1 MNKFYIFLSS
11 LVFSG
16 LSIADDTEIYGA
28 SAINENNS
36 IKSNVL
42 LIVDNSGSMDG
53 DVEYHIADYDPNGI
67 YAGEYDTDEFYLDT
81 DANKS
86 KGIPL
91 SALETSDS
99 TNCEDDVT
107 TLSNF
112 GKVTGNF
119 QQKQKKSGWSS
130 SLSTNSDRAVRCDS
144 GSTAR
149 TIYTGHYLN
158 YYHDSNY
165 AVTTTRMEVV
175 KKIVSDLTYTLDSVN
190 LGMMRFDTSN
200 SWYDDPDDGGMV
212 EVPIADIAT
221 NAETIRSTVNTYTP
235 YSWTPLS
242 ETLFEAYRYYSGGN
256 IAFGNDTWPLSAAG
270 SRSSSNYNKY
280 DSPINHECQ
289 KNHIIMLT
297 DGDPTHDTDAN
308 SAIQSL
314 VSGLSLPSELSKN
327 CSGDG
332 GCMAELAYYLKNV
345 DQSDEFTGDQVVT
358 TYTVGAFGGITDEEL
373 LQKTASHGGGEYY
386 PAEDPEALSK
396 AINNIILKIL
406 SVDATFTAPAISVNA
421 FNNAEHSNELFY
433 AVFKPDDLSRWSG
446 NLKKFK
452 LGSDGVIYGQDTSTP
467 AIDSSTGYFSDKS
480 QDLWSLMTDEEIDDA
495 NGVADGK
502 EVTLGG
508 AANLL
513 DPASRTLY
521 SEAGV
526 IDGNILPLL
535 DSVVN
540 ATTLNVDD
548 DEVDDLV
555 KWIKGYNVKSTVDP
569 TSSRYYIGDP
579 LHSEPVVI
587 TYGGTEDNPDSTLYF
602 GTNEGFIHAINT
614 STGQEE
620 FAFIPQELLA
630 MQNINYENSTAAGNR
645 PYGMD
650 GLITSW
656 MYDLNGN
663 NLIHD
668 SSDNVESGEH
678 VYLYSGMRR
687 GGRSYYGLDVTHR
700 DSPKLLFKIQGGVTP
715 GFDKLGQTWSKMT
728 IAKVMFNGAERF
740 VLFFAGGYDTNQDGN
755 DLPEEDTVGNAVY
768 MVDATTGELLWTASN
783 KNADLKITE
792 MVNSIPA
799 SISAVDISG
808 DDNIDYFFAAD
819 TGGRVFRFD
828 INQDNTGA
836 SDFAQ
841 GGVIAS
847 IAGTDKAGN
856 RRFYNRPNVALV
868 TDKQNGDYLTIAIG
882 SGYRAHPLNEVVED
896 RFYVIKDFHP
906 YSAPTSYVTKT
917 EAATNKISLT
927 GTESADNTKLY
938 NVSTLVTDGES
949 ALTTDMKKLLLYGG
963 GWYVTLADS
972 GEKVLSESTTYSGT
986 ILFTTFSPSTTRI
999 GCGGDTGQSKLYA
1012 LNQIT
1017 AMATLDLDGDGDVDE
1032 NDSSKTLT
1040 QSGIAPRPIISY
1052 RPNNNDDGVTSDDKG
1067 GEKDIIIGTEAFE
1080 YDDGTGTTCNT
1091 GNCYVIPQYWRQN
1104 ETAQ

>member
-1 MNKFYIFLSS
+1 MKGINIL
-11 LVFSG
+11 LGGLIFSG

-28 SAINENNS
+28 TAINENNTV
-36 IKSNVL
+36 KSNVL
-42 LIVDNSGSMDG
+42 LIVDNSGSMRG
-53 DVEYHIADYDPNGI
+53 DVVYHITDYDP
-67 YAGEYDTDEFYLDT
+67 AATYDVKYDVDEFYLDN
-81 DANKS
+81 DANTS
-86 KGIPL
+86 RGIPISSL
-91 SALETSDS
+91 KNSDS
-99 TNCEDDVT
+99 TNCSDVVT
-107 TLSNF
+107 TLETF

-119 QQKQKKSGWSS
+119 QQKEGSS
-130 SLSTNSDRAVRCDS
+130 SWDSDLSTRSNNSVRCKAGDEAY
-144 GSTAR
+144 TL
-149 TIYTGHYLN
+149 YTGHYLN
-158 YYHDSNY
+158 YYHDNNY
-165 AVTTTRMEVV
+165 AVNTTRMEVV

-200 SWYDDPDDGGMV
+200 SADNGGMI
-212 EVPIADIAT
+212 EVPIADITT
-221 NAETIRSTVNTYTP
+221 NAETIRNTVNTYSP

-256 IAFGNDTWPLSAAG
+256 VGYGDLAWPRSAAS

-297 DGDPTHDTDAN
+297 DGEPTEDKGAN

-314 VSGLSLPSELSKN
+314 ISGLSLPSGLSKS
-327 CSGDG
+327 CSGHG
-332 GCMAELAYYLKNV
+332 GCMEELAYYMKNV
-345 DQSDEFTGDQVVT
+345 DQSDEFTDDQVVT
-358 TYTVGAFGGITDEEL
+358 TYTIGAFGDFEDTEFLRD
-373 LQKTASHGGGEYY
+373 TAEAGGGEYY
-386 PAEDPEALSK
+386 EAEDPDALSE

-446 NLKKFK
+446 NLKKFT
-452 LGSDGVIYGQDTSTP
+452 LGSDGVIYGQDSSTP

-480 QDLWSLMTDEEIDDA
+480 QDLWSLMTDEEIKDA
-495 NGVADGK
+495 SGIADGK
-502 EVTLGG
+502 EVTQGG

-526 IDGNILPLL
+526 VSGNTLPLL
-535 DSVVN
+535 ENIAN
-540 ATTLNVDD
+540 ATTLDVAD
-548 DEVDDLV
+548 DEVENLI
-555 KWIKGYNVKSTVDP
+555 KWIKGYNVKNSSDP
-569 TSSRYYIGDP
+569 TSPRYYMGDP

-587 TYGGTEDNPDSTLYF
+587 TYGGTEDDPDSTLYF
-602 GTNEGFIHAINT
+602 GSNEGFIHAINT
-614 STGQEE
+614 DTGEEE

-630 MQNINYENSTAAGNR
+630 IQNTNYENSTAAGNR
-645 PYGMD
+645 SYGMD

-656 MYDLNGN
+656 MYDLSNN

-668 SSDNVESGEH
+668 SSGNVESGEH

-687 GGRSYYGLDVTHR
+687 GGRSYYGLNVTDR
-700 DSPKLLFKIQGGVTP
+700 DNPKLLFKIQGGVTP

-728 IAKVMFNGAERF
+728 ITKVILNGSERF

-755 DLPEEDTVGNAVY
+755 DTTEADSIGNAVY

-783 KNADLKITE
+783 KDADLNISD
-792 MVNSIPA
+792 MVNSMPA
-799 SISAVDISG
+799 SVSAVDISG
-808 DDNIDYFFAAD
+808 DGNINYLFAAD

-828 INQDNTGA
+828 INPGNKGA
-836 SDFAQ
+836 DDFAQ

-847 IAGTDKAGN
+847 IAGSNKAGN
-856 RRFYNRPNVALV
+856 RRFYNKPNVALV
-868 TDKQNGDYLTIAIG
+868 SDKQYGDYLTIAIG
-882 SGYRAHPLNEVVED
+882 SGYRAHPLNEDIED
-896 RFYVIKDFHP
+896 RLYVIKDFHP

-917 EAATNKISLT
+917 EAATNKTSLT
-927 GTESADNTKLY
+927 GTESADSSKLY
-938 NVSTLVTDGES
+938 NASALVTDGES
-949 ALTTDMKKLLLYGG
+949 ALTTSMKKLMLNGG
-963 GWYVTLADS
+963 GWYVTLADT

-986 ILFTTFSPSTTRI
+986 ILFTTFSPSNATRI

-1017 AMATLDLDGDGDVDE
+1017 AMATLDLDGDGDVDK

-1052 RPNNNDDGVTSDDKG
+1052 RPSSSGSSGSDTDKSDG
-1067 GEKDIIIGTEAFE
+1067 GEKDIIVGTETFKH
-1080 YDDGTGTTCNT
+1080 DDGTNTTCSAN
-1091 GNCYVIPQYWRQN
+1091 NCYVIPQYWRQN
-1104 ETAQ
+1104 EAVQ